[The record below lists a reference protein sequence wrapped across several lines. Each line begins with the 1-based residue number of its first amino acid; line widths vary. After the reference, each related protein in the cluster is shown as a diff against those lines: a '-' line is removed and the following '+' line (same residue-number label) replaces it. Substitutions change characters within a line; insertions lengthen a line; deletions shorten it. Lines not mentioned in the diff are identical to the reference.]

1 MYEGEI
7 QLKPNHTP
15 AWIPARPIPY
25 NMRPIFEQ
33 HIQDLKTAGV
43 IEECKQKSLWNS
55 PVFLVSKPH
64 SPGKYRFVVHMRAV
78 NLESL
83 PDKFQ
88 MPLIGHV
95 ADRIGGCKIYS
106 CFDLAQGFHQVKYD
120 EKSKPYTAFTACGT
134 RYWFKRL
141 IMGHR
146 SSGAQFSRCITKL
159 MSNLD
164 FQELIFF
171 LDDLLLGSDDVRSH
185 ISRLER
191 VLVRFS
197 QAYMKLSP
205 GKCALL
211 KETGQLCRCH
221 D

>member
-43 IEECKQKSLWNS
+43 IEECKK
-55 PVFLVSKPH
+55 
-64 SPGKYRFVVHMRAV
+64 
-78 NLESL
+78 SL

-106 CFDLAQGFHQVKYD
+106 CFDLAQGFH
-120 EKSKPYTAFTACGT
+120 
-134 RYWFKRL
+134 
-141 IMGHR
+141 
-146 SSGAQFSRCITKL
+146 
-159 MSNLD
+159 
-164 FQELIFF
+164 
-171 LDDLLLGSDDVRSH
+171 
-185 ISRLER
+185 
-191 VLVRFS
+191 
-197 QAYMKLSP
+197 
-205 GKCALL
+205 
-211 KETGQLCRCH
+211 
-221 D
+221 